1 MFNVVTGLL
10 TVTATTMN
18 QKIERNMWLKRGSDT
33 SIRAGTP
40 APPTSRIKL
49 IIGTITVEQHTTPPL
64 SRISTAYRRNPER
77 GREGATAGPPT
88 AVSRTESSTTRPH
101 PQSAQPASHLRNSEL
116 EL

>member
-49 IIGTITVEQHTTPPL
+49 ITGTITVDQHTTPPL
-64 SRISTAYRRNPER
+64 SRISTASHRNPGR
-77 GREGATAGPPT
+77 GREGTPAGPLT
-88 AVSRTESSTTRPH
+88 AMSRTESSMTRPR
-101 PQSAQPASHLRNSEL
+101 QQ
-116 EL
+116 